1 METKIR
7 SKEKKG
13 RFVTKLRW
21 RWSTV
26 DDYDPEA
33 RQKLAQWQDSMKSI
47 KKSLGASFKALSRTA
62 EKGEFP
68 DSKLLEKFLDDSH
81 KFSEHAEP
89 EWKHA
94 VDEYMD
100 HLDNL
105 KRAFEAQQLDVLQ
118 HEIRDLRSRMVTCH
132 REFK

>member
-1 METKIR
+1 M
-7 SKEKKG
+7 
-13 RFVTKLRW
+13 
-21 RWSTV
+21 
-26 DDYDPEA
+26 
-33 RQKLAQWQDSMKSI
+33 
-47 KKSLGASFKALSRTA
+47 GASFKALSRTV
-62 EKGEFP
+62 EKGKLP
-68 DSKLLEKFLDDSH
+68 DNKSLKKFLDDSK

-94 VDEYMD
+94 MDEYMD

-118 HEIRDLRSRMVTCH
+118 HEIRDLRSRMIACH